1 MASLN
6 QFSFADNVLL
16 SLVVPHAVEDAVLD
30 LLLAHPEMVQGFTT
44 TQGEGHGTA
53 VALLSAAEQVRGS
66 ARRTT
71 VRLVVPP
78 ETAQALVEL
87 LRQNLAGAHLFYWIT
102 PILAA
107 GRIE

>member
-1 MASLN
+1 MTD
-6 QFSFADNVLL
+6 FTGNVLL
-16 SLVVPHAVEDAVLD
+16 TLVVPPAVEDTVID
-30 LLLAHPEMVQGFTT
+30 LLLAHPELVRGFTT
-44 TQGEGHGTA
+44 TQGEGHGAA
-53 VALLSAAEQVRGS
+53 VELLSPAEQVRGS

-78 ETAQALVEL
+78 ETAQALVDL

-102 PILAA
+102 PILDA

>member
-1 MASLN
+1 MN
-6 QFSFADNVLL
+6 MTDFTGNVLL
-16 SLVVPHAVEDAVLD
+16 TLVVPHAVEDAVLD
-30 LLLAHPEMVQGFTT
+30 LLLAHPEMVGGFTT
-44 TQGEGHGTA
+44 TQGEGHGAA

-78 ETAQALVEL
+78 ATAEDLVEL